1 MQSIIDDLLAEAITA
16 IANMREIREHEN
28 DANSKI
34 KGIYESYLSQFGP
47 MAYQIGIRST
57 LAVYFN
63 KDGSKSKGDRKYILK
78 LIFNL
83 LKGHTALR
91 FASKQNFDQWINAIL
106 IDKDINQ
113 AGEDL
118 HDPSSNCNV
127 NPTNTDISQSD
138 EDLLLDASIALK
150 RAIRTFYLTDK

>member
-16 IANMREIREHEN
+16 IANMPEIREHEN
-28 DANSKI
+28 DDNSKI

-83 LKGHTALR
+83 LISHAALG
-91 FASKQNFDQWINAIL
+91 FAPNQNFDQWINAIL
-106 IDKDINQ
+106 RNSEINQ
-113 AGEDL
+113 
-118 HDPSSNCNV
+118 
-127 NPTNTDISQSD
+127 TD

-150 RAIRTFYLTDK
+150 RAIRTFYLTEK

>member
-1 MQSIIDDLLAEAITA
+1 MQSIIDDLLAEAIKA
-16 IANMREIREHEN
+16 IANTSEIREHEN
-28 DANSKI
+28 EDNSKI

-83 LKGHTALR
+83 LKGHTTLG
-91 FASKQNFDQWINAIL
+91 FAPNQNFDQWINSIL
-106 IDKDINQ
+106 R
-113 AGEDL
+113 
-118 HDPSSNCNV
+118 
-127 NPTNTDISQSD
+127 NTDISQSD

-150 RAIRTFYLTDK
+150 RAIRTFYLTEK